1 MTVKES
7 RTLKLQVSYREH
19 CPLDIKKELFHS
31 KKSYSRST
39 SSNTATFHLTS
50 SRSTASNSS
59 SNSNSSSSSSSSS
72 NSSRPLSL
80 RRRNISDRRISTPI
94 MVSPFKSP
102 SLSPQPDLLCKM
114 KRGPL
119 EEKLTSSHFVGSQ
132 TFEKMRSMVDH
143 SRKIEFSSCF
153 DRYKNTKKYLG
164 GTRRGSQASDHS
176 IRTVD
181 VWLSSLFMPL
191 CNTLLGWRGSQGIHE
206 VYWNK
211 ARTQDISSFFSL
223 WSKAGCKLCWFNALL
238 ARFSYRS
245 SLFPT
250 LEIFITCCHPIRIWY
265 HRLLHFKRSSNPYAW
280 RMTLYDP
287 FVFEEDLLSCQ
298 LQPSK
303 RMMTTIHY
311 CLEWVS
317 LATMYRCRA
326 FNSLSDISLFY
337 DQEKEKKMYKNQIG
351 KPPKK

>member
-1 MTVKES
+1 MKES

-114 KRGPL
+114 KRIGPL
-119 EEKLTSSHFVGSQ
+119 EEKLTDSHFVGSQ

-181 VWLSSLFMPL
+181 V
-191 CNTLLGWRGSQGIHE
+191 
-206 VYWNK
+206 
-211 ARTQDISSFFSL
+211 
-223 WSKAGCKLCWFNALL
+223 
-238 ARFSYRS
+238 
-245 SLFPT
+245 
-250 LEIFITCCHPIRIWY
+250 
-265 HRLLHFKRSSNPYAW
+265 
-280 RMTLYDP
+280 
-287 FVFEEDLLSCQ
+287 
-298 LQPSK
+298 
-303 RMMTTIHY
+303 
-311 CLEWVS
+311 
-317 LATMYRCRA
+317 
-326 FNSLSDISLFY
+326 
-337 DQEKEKKMYKNQIG
+337 
-351 KPPKK
+351 